1 MVTPADRQDSDI
13 TRDQLGRIELTH
25 PELTLPRADSAH
37 GRAGRGGGE
46 MELVGIAVHGGRN
59 GVDKALKGLTLHP

>member
-1 MVTPADRQDSDI
+1 MA
-13 TRDQLGRIELTH
+13 
-25 PELTLPRADSAH
+25 A
-37 GRAGRGGGE
+37 GE